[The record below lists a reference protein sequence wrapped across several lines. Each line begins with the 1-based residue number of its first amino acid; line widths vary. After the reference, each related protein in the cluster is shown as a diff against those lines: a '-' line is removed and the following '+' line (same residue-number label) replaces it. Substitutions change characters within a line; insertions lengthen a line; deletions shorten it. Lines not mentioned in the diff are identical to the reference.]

1 MTIKDRIITPGPTE
15 AAKQERP
22 VTLDDVLGEALHT
35 RGRSTDGLGDLLADT
50 DGRQVAAHA
59 GRLCQPS

>member
-22 VTLDDVLGEALHT
+22 VTLDDVL
-35 RGRSTDGLGDLLADT
+35 RILLARSVI
-50 DGRQVAAHA
+50 DGRVIQRQRTSSAT
-59 GRLCQPS
+59 